1 MRKIA
6 VNSSNSVRASIG
18 LLGLLLLLVGS
29 NTQISWQN
37 QPIDTVVLVNQQPV
51 TESALKF
58 ARQRSGRFMIDVPV
72 QDRDKQLLQ
81 RLIDDEL
88 ILQRAEE
95 LGILQADP
103 GIRKLLARSAID
115 TVVRESQAL
124 LIKEPELIAF
134 YNDHQAVFQQPQRIT
149 LQAAQFDDL
158 EMANISRNAVL
169 LGDSLKK
176 TVSLGGGKILPIP
189 VSPLPK
195 HMLIRYLGIS
205 LTDLALGLSAT
216 QISQPI
222 VQGDNIYLLQVI
234 ENQPATL
241 MPFEQVRETVMTE
254 LISRQRRD
262 SLTTTLE
269 ELKQTASIQFNL
281 SLLEQLASTDKLP

>member
-1 MRKIA
+1 MRKIVA
-6 VNSSNSVRASIG
+6 NSSNSVRAFIG
-18 LLGLLLLLVGS
+18 LLGLLLLLAGS
-29 NTQISWQN
+29 NTQINWQN

-51 TESALKF
+51 TESALQV
-58 ARQRSGRFMIDVPV
+58 ARQRSGRFMVDVPV

-103 GIRKLLARSAID
+103 GIRKLLARSAIN

-134 YNDHQAVFQQPQRIT
+134 YNDHQAVFQQPQRIK

-205 LTDLALGLSAT
+205 LTDLALELSAT

-234 ENQPATL
+234 ENQPAIL

-269 ELKQTASIQFNL
+269 ELKQTASIQLNL
-281 SLLEQLASTDKLP
+281 SLLGQLASTDK

>member
-1 MRKIA
+1 M
-6 VNSSNSVRASIG
+6 
-18 LLGLLLLLVGS
+18 LGLLLLLVGS
-29 NTQISWQN
+29 NTQIKWQN

-115 TVVRESQAL
+115 TVVRESQAV

-149 LQAAQFDDL
+149 LQAAQFDDV

-176 TVSLGGGKILPIP
+176 TVSLRGGKILPIP
-189 VSPLPK
+189 ASPLPK

-241 MPFEQVRETVMTE
+241 MLFEQVRETVMTE

-269 ELKQTASIQFNL
+269 ELKQTASIQLNL
-281 SLLEQLASTDKLP
+281 SLLGQLVSTDK

>member
-29 NTQISWQN
+29 NTQINWQN

-51 TESALKF
+51 TESALQV
-58 ARQRSGRFMIDVPV
+58 ARQRSGRFMVDVPV

-103 GIRKLLARSAID
+103 GIRKLLARSAIN

-134 YNDHQAVFQQPQRIT
+134 YNDHQAVFQQPQRIK

-205 LTDLALGLSAT
+205 LTDLALELSAT

-234 ENQPATL
+234 ENQPAIL

-269 ELKQTASIQFNL
+269 ELKQTASIQLNL
-281 SLLEQLASTDKLP
+281 SLLGQLASTDK

>member
-6 VNSSNSVRASIG
+6 VHSSNSVRASIG

-29 NTQISWQN
+29 NTQINWRN

-115 TVVRESQAL
+115 TVVRESQAV

-158 EMANISRNAVL
+158 GMANISRNAVL

-269 ELKQTASIQFNL
+269 ELKQTASIQLNL
-281 SLLEQLASTDKLP
+281 SLLGQLASTDK

>member
-29 NTQISWQN
+29 NTQINWQN

-269 ELKQTASIQFNL
+269 ELKQTASIQLNL
-281 SLLEQLASTDKLP
+281 SLLGQLASTDK

>member
-115 TVVRESQAL
+115 TVVRESQAV
-124 LIKEPELIAF
+124 LIKETELIAF

-158 EMANISRNAVL
+158 GMANISRNAVL

-254 LISRQRRD
+254 LVSRQRRD

-269 ELKQTASIQFNL
+269 ELKQTASIQLNL
-281 SLLEQLASTDKLP
+281 SLLGQLVSTDK

>member
-58 ARQRSGRFMIDVPV
+58 ARQRSGRFMVDVPF

-115 TVVRESQAL
+115 TVVRESQAV

-158 EMANISRNAVL
+158 GMANISRNAVL

-269 ELKQTASIQFNL
+269 ELKQTASIQLNL
-281 SLLEQLASTDKLP
+281 SLLGQLASTDK

>member
-1 MRKIA
+1 MRKIVA
-6 VNSSNSVRASIG
+6 NSSNSVRAFIG
-18 LLGLLLLLVGS
+18 LLGLLLILAGS
-29 NTQISWQN
+29 NTQINWQN

-51 TESALKF
+51 TESALQV
-58 ARQRSGRFMIDVPV
+58 ARQRSGRFMVDVPV

-103 GIRKLLARSAID
+103 GIRKLLARSAIN

-134 YNDHQAVFQQPQRIT
+134 YNDHQAVFQQPQRIK

-205 LTDLALGLSAT
+205 LTDLALELSAT

-234 ENQPATL
+234 ENQPAIL

-262 SLTTTLE
+262 SLATTLE
-269 ELKQTASIQFNL
+269 ELKQTASIQLNL
-281 SLLEQLASTDKLP
+281 SLLGQLASTDK

>member
-95 LGILQADP
+95 LGILRADP
-103 GIRKLLARSAID
+103 GIRKLLARSAIN
-115 TVVRESQAL
+115 TIVRESQAL
-124 LIKEPELIAF
+124 LIKEPQLIAF
-134 YNDHQAVFQQPQRIT
+134 YNNHQAVFQKPQRIT

-176 TVSLGGGKILPIP
+176 TVSLVGGKILPIP

-222 VQGDNIYLLQVI
+222 LQGDNIYLLHVV

-269 ELKQTASIQFNL
+269 ELKQTASIQLNL
-281 SLLEQLASTDKLP
+281 SLLGQLASTDK